1 MPKKRLFIVPLRAIL
16 QHMKNISLILNII
29 LLAAVAHLY
38 YLNTKKTAVA
48 GQNIVPPASAQ
59 NGVRIAF
66 VNADTLNAKYEW
78 LKQQREAIEKR
89 LESASNAVGTK
100 KDALMR
106 DVAALEER
114 AAGGSLTRAEY
125 EKEMTALKS
134 RSEKIQAEEERLS
147 KSLAD
152 EQKKSYD
159 ELYAK
164 VESNLKT
171 LSDQIGY
178 DYILSYQRG
187 GQILMAS
194 DSLDITNQ
202 VLDLLNTKK

>member
-1 MPKKRLFIVPLRAIL
+1 LYVVPLRPIL
-16 QHMKNISLILNII
+16 QHMKNISIILNLV

-38 YLNTKKTAVA
+38 YLTTKKSGAES
-48 GQNIVPPASAQ
+48 QNIIPPTSTQ

-66 VNADTLNAKYEW
+66 VNADTLNAQYEW
-78 LKQQREAIEKR
+78 LKEQREAIEKR
-89 LESASNAVGTK
+89 LESAGNAVGTK

-106 DVAALEER
+106 DVSALEER

-171 LSDQIGY
+171 LSNQIGY

-187 GQILMAS
+187 GQILFAS
-194 DSLDITNQ
+194 DSLDITKQ
-202 VLDLLNTKK
+202 VLGLLNTKK